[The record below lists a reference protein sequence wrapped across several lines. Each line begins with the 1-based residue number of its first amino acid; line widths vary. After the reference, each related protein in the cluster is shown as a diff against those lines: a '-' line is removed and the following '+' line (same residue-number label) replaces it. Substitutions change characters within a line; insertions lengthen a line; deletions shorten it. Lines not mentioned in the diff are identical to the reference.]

1 MTIYI
6 VTQGSY
12 SSYHIEECFSSRE
25 LAEKYIEELRKAKE
39 SLWLDTPDIEE
50 YELDTKFELCDVIDV
65 ELRAETPFTVPNKKE
80 SVKITTRKEMK
91 NKVFRYANKVRLFG
105 NDTLVVRVIA
115 NKNKDLEEEK
125 KRALKV
131 AYDSLNRMK
140 YLYEVLRITKKS
152 EILEMLNKEI

>member
-12 SSYHIEECFSSRE
+12 SDYHIEECFSTKE
-25 LAEKYIEELRKAKE
+25 LAKKYIEELRKE
-39 SLWLDTPDIEE
+39 EDCWFEEPHIEE
-50 YELDTKFELCDVIDV
+50 YELDTEFEICDLIDV
-65 ELRAETPFTVPNKKE
+65 ELITETPFTAPNKKE
-80 SVKITTRKEMK
+80 IVNIRTKKEMK
-91 NKVFRYANKVRLFG
+91 NKAFRWADKVRLYS

-131 AYDSLNRMK
+131 AYDTLNRMK
-140 YLYEVLRITKKS
+140 YLYEVLHITKKS
-152 EILEMLNKEI
+152 EILEMLNRET

>member
-39 SLWLDTPDIEE
+39 DFWFDAPDIEE
-50 YELDTKFELCDVIDV
+50 YELDTEFEICDVIRV
-65 ELRAETPFTVPNKKE
+65 ELKKETPFTAPNKKE
-80 SVKITTRKEMK
+80 SVKITTEKEMR
-91 NKVFRYANKVRLFG
+91 NKVFEWADKVMLFS
-105 NDTLVVRVIA
+105 NDTLVVKVIA

-131 AYDSLNRMK
+131 AYDTLNRMK
-140 YLYEVLRITKKS
+140 YLYEVLHITKKS
-152 EILEMLNKEI
+152 EILKILNKEI